1 MDHVQN
7 TGNGAAGGGIV
18 AITAG
23 FGTTVGATVGA
34 TADPTR
40 SWSTDLTA
48 PDRT

>member
-23 FGTTVGATVGA
+23 FGTTVGAT
-34 TADPTR
+34 ADPTR
-40 SWSTDLTA
+40 SWSTA
-48 PDRT
+48 PDRTRPHLTAN